1 MTRTPLIR
9 STALVA
15 WVTAAFLLVAPCA
28 ARAQFNG
35 PADTARDTVNAPHP
49 ITTDPA
55 ILYPPIRDPRVQT
68 GDMLR
73 VSISGV
79 PDYNAT
85 DRVSAHGTVVLPLLP
100 DPIVLEG
107 LTTQE
112 AQSLIATRY
121 VSSGMFNN
129 PQVRVDITESPKS
142 VVTMFGEL
150 HGTQPIPSG
159 NRRLFEVIGAAG
171 GLPSTVSHVISIDR
185 PGLLNSIN
193 VDIGSDPELSKYA
206 NIPVFAGD
214 TITAGTIGRFY
225 LLGGFNTQGAFAL
238 SSNAP
243 LTMLQLL
250 AIGGG
255 KPRYAKLNQVHIIR
269 TIGTQ
274 RTVVTV
280 DVKAAYKGTG
290 PDPVIMSDDIIIAP
304 TDYLKRLF
312 DVGGI
317 QTIIGL
323 GLTFYTIL
331 AYAR

>member
-1 MTRTPLIR
+1 MIRQLPMRWRSRTACL
-9 STALVA
+9 
-15 WVTAAFLLVAPCA
+15 AAVLALLVPFAGH
-28 ARAQFNG
+28 AQFNG
-35 PADTARDTVNAPHP
+35 PADTARDTVNALHP

-55 ILYPPIRDPRVQT
+55 ILYPPARDPRVQT
-68 GDMLR
+68 GDVLR
-73 VSISGV
+73 VSIAGV
-79 PDYNAT
+79 SDYTAS

-100 DPIVLEG
+100 DPLTLEG

-112 AQSLIATRY
+112 AQNLIAARY
-121 VSSGMFNN
+121 IAFGMFVN
-129 PQVRVDITESPKS
+129 PQVRVEITESPKS
-142 VVTMFGEL
+142 IVTFFGEL

-159 NRRLFEVIGAAG
+159 NRRLFEVMGAAG

-185 PGLLNSIN
+185 PGLLDSIN
-193 VDIGSDPELSKYA
+193 VDIGSDQEQSKYA

-238 SSNAP
+238 NSNAP

-250 AIGGG
+250 ALGGG
-255 KPRYAKLNQVHIIR
+255 KPRYAKLTQVHIIR

-280 DVKAAYKGTG
+280 DVKAAYKGYG

-304 TDYLKRLF
+304 TDYLKRIF

-323 GLTFYTIL
+323 GLTFYTLLNIT
-331 AYAR
+331 R

>member
-1 MTRTPLIR
+1 MTRPPFMRFHL
-9 STALVA
+9 AA
-15 WVTAAFLLVAPCA
+15 WLFAAFLLLAPVAGS
-28 ARAQFNG
+28 AQFNG

-55 ILYPPIRDPRVQT
+55 ILYPPVRDPRVQT
-68 GDMLR
+68 GDILR
-73 VSISGV
+73 VTISGV
-79 PDYNAT
+79 SDYAAT
-85 DRVSAHGTVVLPLLP
+85 DRVSAHGTVVLPLLA
-100 DPIVLEG
+100 DPLLLEG

-112 AQSLIATRY
+112 AQSLIAARY
-121 VSSGMFNN
+121 VASGMFVN

-142 VVTMFGEL
+142 IVTFFGEL

-185 PGLLNSIN
+185 PGLLDSIN

-225 LLGGFNTQGAFAL
+225 LLGGFNAQGAFTL
-238 SSNAP
+238 NSNAP

-255 KPRYAKLNQVHIIR
+255 KPKYAKLSQVHIIR

-280 DVKAAYKGTG
+280 DVRAAYKGTG

-304 TDYLKRLF
+304 TDYLKRIF
-312 DVGGI
+312 DLGGI
-317 QTIIGL
+317 QTIVGL
-323 GLTFYTIL
+323 GLTFYTLLQIT
-331 AYAR
+331 R